1 MTELKA
7 ASSVKVLTAE
17 GAACTTTVFAAEAT
31 APAPAEPA
39 APAKAA
45 GPWFCS
51 RCSRGREFRPIGDA
65 PPLCI
70 ICIGDDELEGS
81 DVVEGKVQLEA
92 AKDSDGRV
100 VTRVKLAV
108 AVGEAPLHARG
119 AAARTRAWT
128 GRKFLDVEPRTAD
141 RAGTTYCF
149 DDAASAPGA
158 LDAYVGDRVVVKL
171 KGEEVTD
178 VTCGENL
185 RADVSPARGGGWLV
199 TLECLSPGAAEVYLA
214 ARGPVEVEP
223 WPDMWDGRLKLVMAK
238 HPDVPEDRARA
249 ALVAADGSAG
259 MAKELLGLPHACA
272 ACLRDDVSPARAS
285 YTTVMKAWLC
295 VECKRDGWVPAP
307 LNKGWVLAEGS
318 AGALAL
324 AAEREAYLARLRLE
338 DAQRRAAPP
347 DEQEEEEEEE
357 EEEED
362 VEEEDEQSDE
372 DEDDSDDGELVAAT
386 RPRRIRIVV
395 DGFGDHSP
403 KWKAWCPGR
412 RRSKKRGRWRVLT
425 RQTASVCR
433 YGPSGP
439 KTAPIQMRT
448 QTKDRD
454 NAKMYKETTRVIW
467 DEDLPSGTKKIPRKI
482 KMKIGDVLVL
492 GFYSSWKPHDVMGS
506 CYDDKGDD
514 EILED
519 LHDGMVPYGWMGG
532 KRRSDYPDGSGFE
545 WMGHIRTGWLVEG
558 ACYAYRAARKGAGTL
573 EYQHMVPEGDQDSDY
588 SGSD

>member
-1 MTELKA
+1 MTELKE

-51 RCSRGREFRPIGDA
+51 RCSRGREFRPIGEA

-81 DVVEGKVQLEA
+81 DV
-92 AKDSDGRV
+92 
-100 VTRVKLAV
+100 LAV

-128 GRKFLDVEPRTAD
+128 GRKFLDVEPRAAD
-141 RAGTTYCF
+141 RSGTTYCL

-178 VTCGENL
+178 VTCGDNL
-185 RADVSPARGGGWLV
+185 RAGVAPARGGGWLV

-223 WPDMWDGRLKLVMAK
+223 WPDTWDGRLKLVMAK

-249 ALVAADGSAG
+249 AL
-259 MAKELLGLPHACA
+259 
-272 ACLRDDVSPARAS
+272 
-285 YTTVMKAWLC
+285 AWLC

-324 AAEREAYLARLRLE
+324 AAEREAYLARLKLE
-338 DAQRRAAPP
+338 DAQRRTAPP
-347 DEQEEEEEEE
+347 DAQEEEEEEE

-362 VEEEDEQSDE
+362 VEDEDEQ
-372 DEDDSDDGELVAAT
+372 
-386 RPRRIRIVV
+386 IVV

-425 RQTASVCR
+425 RRTARVCR

-482 KMKIGDVLVL
+482 KLKIGDVLVL

>member
-1 MTELKA
+1 
-7 ASSVKVLTAE
+7 
-17 GAACTTTVFAAEAT
+17 
-31 APAPAEPA
+31 
-39 APAKAA
+39 
-45 GPWFCS
+45 
-51 RCSRGREFRPIGDA
+51 
-65 PPLCI
+65 
-70 ICIGDDELEGS
+70 
-81 DVVEGKVQLEA
+81 
-92 AKDSDGRV
+92 
-100 VTRVKLAV
+100 
-108 AVGEAPLHARG
+108 
-119 AAARTRAWT
+119 
-128 GRKFLDVEPRTAD
+128 
-141 RAGTTYCF
+141 
-149 DDAASAPGA
+149 
-158 LDAYVGDRVVVKL
+158 
-171 KGEEVTD
+171 
-178 VTCGENL
+178 
-185 RADVSPARGGGWLV
+185 
-199 TLECLSPGAAEVYLA
+199 
-214 ARGPVEVEP
+214 
-223 WPDMWDGRLKLVMAK
+223 MAK
-238 HPDVPEDRARA
+238 HPDVPEDRAR

-259 MAKELLGLPHACA
+259 MAKELLGLPRGA

-324 AAEREAYLARLRLE
+324 AAEREAYLARLKLE

-347 DEQEEEEEEE
+347 DEQVEDEEEEE

-362 VEEEDEQSDE
+362 VEDEDEQSDE

-412 RRSKKRGRWRVLT
+412 RRSKKRGRWR
-425 RQTASVCR
+425 
-433 YGPSGP
+433 
-439 KTAPIQMRT
+439 MRT